1 MTWDGSVVVAV
12 ACQCRCLSMSYVRWL
27 ERRDLLPTSVL
38 FMPRRSSDVSFPCFL
53 VVSDEAQCHRN
64 VDTQP
69 RHDHITSNLSVSS
82 DATRRQK
89 DRYGDAL
96 DRGNT
101 NTNTNNNIAVL
112 SPAPLAWEGEG
123 EGESI
128 HSWSSFPQSSYTCTD
143 MATSVPPYPLPY
155 QPTLNIVITNK
166 MNQTK
171 NRPPPRR
178 EEAGRSR
185 LTNPPKNMALTTAA
199 AATPWAQIEFVADLL
214 DVLPDR
220 HRLRPARSSARLDR
234 TVLPGEES
242 EQPPPKNSNRKRRQE
257 KKIQPVS

>member
-1 MTWDGSVVVAV
+1 MSIDVV
-12 ACQCRCLSMSYVRWL
+12 CQMVRAK
-27 ERRDLLPTSVL
+27 RFVTSVL
-38 FMPRRSSDVSFPCFL
+38 FMRRCSSDVSFPCFL

-64 VDTQP
+64 VDTRP

-89 DRYGDAL
+89 DRYGDTL

-101 NTNTNNNIAVL
+101 NTNTNNNIAVS
-112 SPAPLAWEGEG
+112 SPPPLAWKGEG

-128 HSWSSFPQSSYTCTD
+128 HPWSSFPLSSYTCTD

-185 LTNPPKNMALTTAA
+185 LTNPPKNMTLSTAA

-214 DVLPDR
+214 DVLPDRHHLR